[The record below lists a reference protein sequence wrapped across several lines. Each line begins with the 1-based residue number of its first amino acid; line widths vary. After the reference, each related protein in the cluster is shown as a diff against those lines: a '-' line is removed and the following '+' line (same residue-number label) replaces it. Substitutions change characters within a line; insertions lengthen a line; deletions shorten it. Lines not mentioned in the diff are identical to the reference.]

1 MCKAFLFRL
10 VRRAIYLILL
20 RRPEHNQLSGFKSLF
35 KQTFI
40 YGLATVLPRML
51 SFLLVPLYTSEA
63 VLANPAEYGKI
74 SVIFSYFVLFNVILA
89 YGMETAFFRFFNK
102 EEDKDKVVS
111 TSSLSLIISSFGFF
125 VLALIFQ
132 NQIASIIDID
142 VKYINLVIWILLLDA
157 LVIIPFAWL
166 RANEKPMRYAII
178 KILNVII
185 NIGLNLF
192 FLLALKD
199 LAKGGGLFES
209 IYKPNFEISYIFI
222 ANLVASAVTLLVMLS
237 FYVKINYIFDKRLWK
252 LMMRYAMPILIAGVA
267 FSINETFDR
276 ILLKELLPPNVA
288 ESEIGM
294 YSACY
299 KLALF
304 MTLFATAYRLG
315 IEPYFFSH
323 AKTNNP
329 QKNYAHILEFF
340 VAFGSII
347 LLAVVVFA
355 DAIKPFIIRSEAYWE
370 AMWILPIILLANF
383 YLGIYHNLSVWYKIT
398 DRTKFGAYIS
408 VVGALVTLIINF
420 MFIETYSYKASAV
433 ATLVAYASMMLLSF
447 YFGRKYYPIPYNL
460 KKIGLYIFLS
470 AGLSML
476 FFYQYRENYVIGIA
490 MLIVFLGLVVM
501 LEKNQ
506 LKQFLK
512 K

>member
-1 MCKAFLFRL
+1 
-10 VRRAIYLILL
+10 
-20 RRPEHNQLSGFKSLF
+20 
-35 KQTFI
+35 
-40 YGLATVLPRML
+40 ML

-63 VLANPAEYGKI
+63 ILANPSEYGKVSI
-74 SVIFSYFVLFNVILA
+74 IFSYFVLFNVVLA

-111 TSSLSLIISSFGFF
+111 TSTISLIISSFGFF
-125 VLALIFQ
+125 ILALVFQ
-132 NQIASIIDID
+132 SEIANVIDID
-142 VKYINLVIWILLLDA
+142 EKYINLVIWILLLDA

-178 KILNVII
+178 KLLNVII

-192 FLLALKD
+192 FLLALKH
-199 LAKGGGLFES
+199 LAQEGNVFDFV
-209 IYKPNFEISYIFI
+209 YKPNFEISYIFI
-222 ANLVASAVTLLVMLS
+222 ANLAASAFTVLVMLS
-237 FYVKINYIFDKRLWK
+237 FYAKITYRFDSGLWK
-252 LMMRYAMPILIAGVA
+252 QMMRYALPVLMAGIA

-276 ILLKELLPPNVA
+276 ILLKEMLPANIA
-288 ESEIGM
+288 ETDIGM

-323 AKTNNP
+323 SKTKNP
-329 QKNYAHILEFF
+329 QKNYANILEFF

-355 DAIKPFIIRSEAYWE
+355 DILKPIIIRSEAYWE
-370 AMWILPIILLANF
+370 AMWIVPIILLANF
-383 YLGIYHNLSVWYKIT
+383 FLGIYHNLSVWYKIT

-408 VVGALVTLIINF
+408 VIGAFVTLVINF
-420 MFIETYSYKASAV
+420 VFIEAYSYKASAV
-433 ATLVAYASMMLLSF
+433 ATLVAYGTMMLLSY

-460 KKIGLYIFLS
+460 KKIGLYLVIS
-470 AGLSML
+470 IGLSVL
-476 FFYQYRENYVIGIA
+476 SFYYYRGNYVIGIT
-490 MLIVFLGLVVM
+490 MLIVFLGLVIM

-506 LKQFLK
+506 LKQVLK
-512 K
+512 R

>member
-1 MCKAFLFRL
+1 MSA
-10 VRRAIYLILL
+10 
-20 RRPEHNQLSGFKSLF
+20 FKSLF

-63 VLANPAEYGKI
+63 VLANPAEYGKV
-74 SVIFSYFVLFNVILA
+74 SVIFSYFVLFNVVLA

-102 EEDKDKVVS
+102 EEDKEKVIGTS
-111 TSSLSLIISSFGFF
+111 TISLLVSSLVFFSIALFYKDQISHY
-125 VLALIFQ
+125 
-132 NQIASIIDID
+132 IDID
-142 VKYINLVIWILLLDA
+142 VKYIQLVIWILLLDA

-166 RANEKPMRYAII
+166 RANEKPMHYAII
-178 KILNVII
+178 KILNICI

-192 FLLALKD
+192 FLLALKN
-199 LAKGGGLFES
+199 LAETGSFFEAL
-209 IYKPNFEISYIFI
+209 YRPHFEINYIFI
-222 ANLVASAVTLLVMLS
+222 ANLVASAFTLVLMLW
-237 FYVKINYIFDKRLWK
+237 FYTKLKYRFDKHLWK
-252 LMMRYAMPILIAGVA
+252 QMMRYAMPVLVAGIA

-276 ILLKELLPPNVA
+276 ILLKELLPEDVA
-288 ESEIGM
+288 ENDIGM

-323 AKTNNP
+323 AKTENP
-329 QKNYAHILEFF
+329 QKNYANILEFF

-347 LLAVVVFA
+347 LLSVVVFA
-355 DAIKPFIIRSEAYWE
+355 DLLKPFIIRSEAYWE
-370 AMWILPIILLANF
+370 AMWIVPIILLANF
-383 YLGIYHNLSVWYKIT
+383 CLGIYHNLSVWYKIT

-408 VVGALVTLIINF
+408 VIGAIVTLVINF
-420 MFIETYSYKASAV
+420 IFIKTYSYKASAI
-433 ATLVAYASMMLLSF
+433 ATLVAYASMMVLSY

-460 KKIGLYIFLS
+460 KKIGLYLSVSVGLS
-470 AGLSML
+470 ALS
-476 FFYQYRENYVIGIA
+476 FYQYRENYVIGIA
-490 MLIVFLGLVVM
+490 MLIVFLVLVIM

-506 LKQFLK
+506 LKQILK
-512 K
+512 R

>member
-1 MCKAFLFRL
+1 
-10 VRRAIYLILL
+10 
-20 RRPEHNQLSGFKSLF
+20 
-35 KQTFI
+35 
-40 YGLATVLPRML
+40 ML

-63 VLANPAEYGKI
+63 VLANPAEYGKV

-102 EEDKDKVVS
+102 EEDKDTVVS
-111 TSSLSLIISSFGFF
+111 TSTISLLVSSLGFF
-125 VLALIFQ
+125 VIALIFQ
-132 NQIASIIDID
+132 SEIAAFINID

-157 LVIIPFAWL
+157 LIIIPFAWL

-178 KILNVII
+178 KICNVII

-199 LAKGGGLFES
+199 LAQNGGLFES

-222 ANLVASAVTLLVMLS
+222 ANLVASAFTLMLMVS
-237 FYVKINYIFDKRLWK
+237 FYAKLRFKFDKVLWK
-252 LMMRYAMPILIAGVA
+252 QMMRYAIPVLIAGIA

-276 ILLKELLPPNVA
+276 ILLKELLPADIA
-288 ESEIGM
+288 ENEIGM

-323 AKTNNP
+323 AKTKNP
-329 QKNYAHILEFF
+329 QKNYANILEFF
-340 VAFGSII
+340 VAIGSII

-355 DAIKPFIIRSEAYWE
+355 DVLKPFIIRSEAYWE
-370 AMWILPIILLANF
+370 AMWIVPIILLANF
-383 YLGIYHNLSVWYKIT
+383 CLGIYHNLSVWYKIT

-408 VVGALVTLIINF
+408 VVGAIVTLVINF
-420 MFIETYSYKASAV
+420 IFIEAYSYKASAI
-433 ATLVAYASMMLLSF
+433 ATLVAYATMMLLSY

-460 KKIGLYIFLS
+460 KKIGLYLTISIGLS
-470 AGLSML
+470 ALS
-476 FFYQYRENYVIGIA
+476 FYRYRGEYLIGIV
-490 MLIVFLGLVVM
+490 MLIVFLGLVIM

-506 LKQFLK
+506 LKQVLK
-512 K
+512 R